1 MKKWHIFGIKGRCS
15 PDIIVIA
22 ESFDDALKAAREI
35 DIRYDSGFMIRE

>member
-1 MKKWHIFGIKGRCS
+1 MEKWLIFGIEGRCS

-35 DIRYDSGFMIRE
+35 DSNYNSGCMVRE